1 MLELFIWLALAS
13 AVWGVI
19 MRNLDS
25 FTLGDIWRL
34 LALPNSLLGV
44 ADRNYFSGLFSA
56 KNYIALYIRRPK
68 TLAFS
73 LFYLLRPQL
82 ATFELLRIG
91 FAAFCIL

>member
-1 MLELFIWLALAS
+1 VLELFIWLALTS

-25 FTLGDIWRL
+25 FTLGDIWIL
-34 LALPNSLLGV
+34 LALPNSLLEV
-44 ADRNYFSGLFSA
+44 ADCNKFSGLFSA
-56 KNYIALYIRRPK
+56 ENDIALCSRRPK